1 MAPRRVESWT
11 EYWYPVRGLGG
22 SVVEATSDLAVNA
35 RFPPEAGR
43 EPSPF
48 KIQISPTVA
57 IEGVRVRLKAGS
69 RTVREFGPVNL
80 APLEP
85 VVFDVPVK
93 ELQSDHIA
101 PLTFTAKLEI

>member
-43 EPSPF
+43 EPPPF
-48 KIQISPTVA
+48 KIQVSPTVA
-57 IEGVRVRLKAGS
+57 IDGVRVHLKAGS
-69 RTVREFGPVNL
+69 RLVRERS
-80 APLEP
+80 EEHTS
-85 VVFDVPVK
+85 
-93 ELQSDHIA
+93 ELQSRSD
-101 PLTFTAKLEI
+101 LVCRLLLEKKKYKL